1 MGVHLLG
8 LAPIPARCLSFPTAV
23 LATWWGHRNFSF
35 RGSRGDGSPGSR
47 PREIAAY
54 TLVSVTGVVINWLVF
69 GSVLTRWT
77 LASHYPVLALV
88 PAAILA
94 AIANYSGSVIWVWPR
109 RSRSTDY

>member
-35 RGSRGDGSPGSR
+35 RGSRGDGSQGSR

-54 TLVSVTGVVINWLVF
+54 TLVSLTGVAINWLVF
-69 GSVLTRWT
+69 GFVITRWT

-88 PAAILA
+88 PAATLA